1 MKTKIATGVITLIT
15 VIGRVGLVFLGI
27 KAALTGLGFTGAAT
41 FVMDAFLI
49 VAAFISYS
57 AIFGRQIFRLFT
69 VAADY
74 VYTLCHKDSADADI
88 DDAETPQPEQE
99 LTQLE
104 EIKPNIGHTVARV
117 VGWGAGI
124 VTASVEC
131 IATFDGWGAFLTAAH
146 VPEFVTLPIAIV
158 MGCGSIVGW
167 IALSGFP
174 TATVISGLYNAVTCH
189 EETPAS
195 SQPENSPAPVYKIVG
210 TVISVLTGIGAGG
223 VAFYAIVTALEK
235 TRYATSLLP
244 AYILTPFVIVAS
256 SCLYMT
262 RLPTELK
269 KLAHL
274 LEHYEALDC
283 NFPTIAKE
291 ALGTSVTLLT
301 GTATY
306 LLADTS
312 VSTACKRLGIHGL
325 SQEVIAGIAS
335 TCMAGVSCMVAG
347 KEGYSLVTS
356 PFNFFQS
363 AVAQPARG
371 QLLVINEQDDDT
383 QNDQGLRDADTERLR
398 STLDSTRYQS
408 YGTSV

>member
-1 MKTKIATGVITLIT
+1 
-15 VIGRVGLVFLGI
+15 
-27 KAALTGLGFTGAAT
+27 
-41 FVMDAFLI
+41 
-49 VAAFISYS
+49 
-57 AIFGRQIFRLFT
+57 
-69 VAADY
+69 
-74 VYTLCHKDSADADI
+74 
-88 DDAETPQPEQE
+88 
-99 LTQLE
+99 
-104 EIKPNIGHTVARV
+104 
-117 VGWGAGI
+117 

-158 MGCGSIVGW
+158 MGCGSVVGW

-174 TATVISGLYNAVTCH
+174 TATVISGLYNAVTGH
-189 EETPAS
+189 EEAPAN
-195 SQPENSPAPVYKIVG
+195 QTGDSPGRVYKIVG

-274 LEHYEALDC
+274 IEHYETLNCDV
-283 NFPTIAKE
+283 PTIAKE
-291 ALGTSVTLLT
+291 VLGTSVTLLT

-312 VSTACKRLGIHGL
+312 VSTACERLGVHGL
-325 SQEVIAGIAS
+325 SQEVIAGVAS

-363 AVAQPARG
+363 VVPQPARR
-371 QLLVINEQDDDT
+371 QLLVINEQEDDT
-383 QNDQGLRDADTERLR
+383 QNNQGRFDADTERLR
-398 STLDSTRYQS
+398 STLESTRYES

>member
-27 KAALTGLGFTGAAT
+27 KAALTSLGFTGAAT

-69 VAADY
+69 TAADY
-74 VYTLCHKDSADADI
+74 VYTLCHKDSTDEDV
-88 DDAETPQPEQE
+88 DDAQTPQPEQE

-104 EIKPNIGHTVARV
+104 EIKPNVGHTVARV

-174 TATVISGLYNAVTCH
+174 TATVISGLYNAVTGH
-189 EETPAS
+189 REETPVS
-195 SQPENSPAPVYKIVG
+195 RQPENSPALVYKIVG

-283 NFPTIAKE
+283 SFPTIAKE

-325 SQEVIAGIAS
+325 SQEVITGIAS

-356 PFNFFQS
+356 PLNFFQS
-363 AVAQPARG
+363 VVPQPARRQVLIINAEDNNAIENRQR
-371 QLLVINEQDDDT
+371 QL
-383 QNDQGLRDADTERLR
+383 DADRNP
-398 STLDSTRYQS
+398 LDSTRYQS

>member
-1 MKTKIATGVITLIT
+1 MKTKIATFIITLIT

-27 KAALTGLGFTGAAT
+27 RAALSGLGFAEAAT
-41 FVMDAFLI
+41 FVTDIFLI

-57 AIFGRQIFRLFT
+57 AIFGKQIFRLFT
-69 VAADY
+69 TAADY
-74 VYTLCHKDSADADI
+74 VYTLCHKDSTDKDI
-88 DDAETPQPEQE
+88 DDAQTPQPEQD

-174 TATVISGLYNAVTCH
+174 TATVISGLYDAMTGRK
-189 EETPAS
+189 ETPAV
-195 SQPENSPAPVYKIVG
+195 QTGDSPAPVYKIVG
-210 TVISVLTGIGAGG
+210 TLISVLTGIGAGG

-235 TRYATSLLP
+235 TKYATSLLP

-269 KLAHL
+269 KLVHL
-274 LEHYEALDC
+274 LEHYETLNCDI
-283 NFPTIAKE
+283 PTIAKE

-312 VSTACKRLGIHGL
+312 VSTACKRLGIYGL
-325 SQEVIAGIAS
+325 SQEVITGIAS

-363 AVAQPARG
+363 VVPQAARR
-371 QLLVINEQDDDT
+371 QALIINEQDNDDT
-383 QNDQGLRDADTERLR
+383 ENRQRQFDVDR
-398 STLDSTRYQS
+398 SPLDSTRYQS